1 MLEIK
6 DELIKE
12 FLNDNFNL
20 KLFELKLYDIREISL
35 DLDYIKQA
43 YILGDMIMI
52 SRPFYPENVIYVTFG
67 DNVIRTI
74 KFIKEKCSDS
84 KYRWCFYVEKEF

>member
-1 MLEIK
+1 MIKIK
-6 DELIKE
+6 DKLIKE
-12 FLNDNFNL
+12 FLNHSLDLKNF
-20 KLFELKLYDIREISL
+20 KIREISL
-35 DLDYIKQA
+35 DLIYIKQA
-43 YILGDMIMI
+43 YILEDLSGNRLMI
-52 SRPFYPENVIYVTFG
+52 SRPFYPENLIYVTFG